1 MQERYIKWWTPYLSR
16 EFEML
21 VFGNGGG
28 LPLIIFPTSFGN
40 YRQNKDF
47 GVIDSVAWFVDNN
60 RVTIYC
66 PDSIDLD
73 SFYNRDIHPADRI
86 RTHIAY
92 ENVIVRDVFD
102 FARREGST
110 HRVGVCG
117 ASLGAYHAGQ
127 YCLQARRYRQSSH
140 QPERRLRDQR
150 FLRRL
155 PRRQHLFQQ
164 PLRISAENARPVEVQ
179 PHEHH
184 SRDRRMG

>member
-47 GVIDSVAWFVDNN
+47 GLIDSVAWFVDNN
-60 RVTIYC
+60 RVTVYC
-66 PDSIDLD
+66 ADSIDLD
-73 SFYNRDIHPADRI
+73 SFYNKGIHPADRI

-117 ASLGAYHAGQ
+117 EMVR
-127 YCLQARRYRQSSH
+127 AR
-140 QPERRLRDQR
+140 
-150 FLRRL
+150 
-155 PRRQHLFQQ
+155 
-164 PLRISAENARPVEVQ
+164 VEVLAR
-179 PHEHH
+179 HAAILFV
-184 SRDRRMG
+184 DVLTVTL